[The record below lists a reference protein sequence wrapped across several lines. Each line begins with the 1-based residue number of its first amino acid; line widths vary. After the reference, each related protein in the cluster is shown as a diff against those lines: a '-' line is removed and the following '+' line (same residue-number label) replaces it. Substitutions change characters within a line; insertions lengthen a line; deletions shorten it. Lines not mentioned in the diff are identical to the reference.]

1 MWEGGLRSGAG
12 RVLVAFVFL
21 AAAMTGAGC
30 GGGGSTASGESEAGH
45 PASQR
50 PESGGGGGSTASGE
64 SEAGGHPASQRLES
78 GEVSFFLLID
88 NDTAQEELNTR
99 ASVSFWRQS
108 KGEARSLDAKVESIG
123 VLNGSSA
130 EFSADLIYTPRRAV
144 LEYGGQSYE
153 LDPIGLGG
161 NRESATACERGLRR
175 SAPQRLLQGAV
186 KHRAGKTIGDLDVA
200 VAERMLT
207 GLAREGACG
216 KQLQAFPFGP
226 GLAQGVGAALDT
238 YGIKSRVEVGTRED
252 GSFRHLY
259 IRAFLHPSGGFLH
272 PSPREDE
279 YDGLL
284 ELTLA
289 RVGEVKPIPT
299 PPPARPMEALTKKLG
314 AAKTKELEAGARGL
328 VSLTW
333 AAIGR

>member
-1 MWEGGLRSGAG
+1 V
-12 RVLVAFVFL
+12 RVLVAVVFL
-21 AAAMTGAGC
+21 AAAITGAGC
-30 GGGGSTASGESEAGH
+30 GGGGSTASGEAEAGGH

-50 PESGGGGGSTASGE
+50 PESGGGGGSTASDE
-64 SEAGGHPASQRLES
+64 PEAGGHPASQRLKS

-88 NDTAQEELNTR
+88 NDTAEEELNTR
-99 ASVSFWRQS
+99 ASISFWRQS
-108 KGEARSLDAKVESIG
+108 RGEAPSLDATIESIG

-130 EFSADLIYTPRRAV
+130 EFSAGLIYTPRRAV

-161 NRESATACERGLRR
+161 KRESAAACERALRR
-175 SAPQRLLQGAV
+175 SPPERLLQGAV
-186 KHRAGKTIGDLDVA
+186 DHRAGDATGDLDIA

-207 GLAREGACG
+207 ELARENACG

-226 GLAQGVGAALDT
+226 GLVQGIGAVLDT
-238 YGIKSRVEVGTRED
+238 HKTKSRVDLGTGED

-259 IRAFLHPSGGFLH
+259 IRAFPHAAEG
-272 PSPREDE
+272 EDE

-289 RVGEVKPIPT
+289 RVGKVESIPT
-299 PPPARPMEALTKKLG
+299 PPLGLPTEALTKKLG

-328 VSLTW
+328 VNLTW
-333 AAIGR
+333 AAIGH

>member
-1 MWEGGLRSGAG
+1 M
-12 RVLVAFVFL
+12 
-21 AAAMTGAGC
+21 
-30 GGGGSTASGESEAGH
+30 
-45 PASQR
+45 
-50 PESGGGGGSTASGE
+50 SGGGGHA
-64 SEAGGHPASQRLES
+64 PPQRLES

-88 NDTAQEELNTR
+88 NDTAEEELNTR
-99 ASVSFWRQS
+99 ASVRFWRQS
-108 KGEARSLDAKVESIG
+108 KGEARSLDVTVESIG

-161 NRESATACERGLRR
+161 NRESATACEGALRR
-175 SAPQRLLQGAV
+175 SARQHLLQGAV
-186 KHRAGKTIGDLDVA
+186 KDRAGKTIGDLNVA

-207 GLAREGACG
+207 GLAQGSACG

-238 YGIKSRVEVGTRED
+238 NGIKSRVEVGTGED

-259 IRAFLHPSGGFLH
+259 IRAFLHPRGTFLH
-272 PSPREDE
+272 PSGGKDE

-284 ELTLA
+284 ELTLG
-289 RVGEVKPIPT
+289 RVGQVKPIPT

-314 AAKTKELEAGARGL
+314 PAKTKELEAGARGL

>member
-1 MWEGGLRSGAG
+1 MGEGGLRSTAG
-12 RVLVAFVFL
+12 RVLIAFVFL
-21 AAAMTGAGC
+21 AAAMTGSGC
-30 GGGGSTASGESEAGH
+30 GGGGSTASGESEAGD
-45 PASQR
+45 
-50 PESGGGGGSTASGE
+50 
-64 SEAGGHPASQRLES
+64 HPASQRLES

-99 ASVSFWRQS
+99 ASVIFRRRS
-108 KGEARSLDAKVESIG
+108 KSEAPSLDATIESIG

-130 EFSADLIYTPRRAV
+130 EFSAELIYTPRRAV

-161 NRESATACERGLRR
+161 SRKSAAACERALRR
-175 SAPQRLLQGAV
+175 SPPRRLLQGAV
-186 KHRAGKTIGDLDVA
+186 EHRAGEAIGDLDVA
-200 VAERMLT
+200 VVERMLT
-207 GLAREGACG
+207 GLARESACG

-226 GLAQGVGAALDT
+226 GLAQGVGAVLDT
-238 YGIKSRVEVGTRED
+238 HKTKSRVEVGSGEG
-252 GSFRHLY
+252 GSFRRLY
-259 IRAFLHPSGGFLH
+259 IRAFPHASKG
-272 PSPREDE
+272 EDE

-289 RVGEVKPIPT
+289 RVGKVESIPP
-299 PPPARPMEALTKKLG
+299 PPPANPMEALTKKLG

>member
-1 MWEGGLRSGAG
+1 
-12 RVLVAFVFL
+12 
-21 AAAMTGAGC
+21 MTGSGC
-30 GGGGSTASGESEAGH
+30 GGGGSTAPDESEAGDP

-50 PESGGGGGSTASGE
+50 PKSGGDGGSTASDEPEARGHPE
-64 SEAGGHPASQRLES
+64 SHEAGGHRASQRLKS
-78 GEVSFFLLID
+78 GEVSFFLVID
-88 NDTAQEELNTR
+88 NDTAREELNTR

-108 KGEARSLDAKVESIG
+108 KGEAPSLDATVESVG

-144 LEYGGQSYE
+144 LEYDGQSYE

-161 NRESATACERGLRR
+161 IRESAAACEKALRR
-175 SAPQRLLQGAV
+175 FAPRRLLQGAV
-186 KHRAGKTIGDLDVA
+186 EDRPGEAIGDLDIA
-200 VAERMLT
+200 VAEQMLT
-207 GLAREGACG
+207 ELAREGACG
-216 KQLQAFPFGP
+216 QQLQAFPFAP
-226 GLAQGVGAALDT
+226 GLARGVGAVLDT
-238 YGIKSRVEVGTRED
+238 HKTKSRVEVGSGED

-259 IRAFLHPSGGFLH
+259 IRAFPHASGG
-272 PSPREDE
+272 EDE

-289 RVGEVKPIPT
+289 RIGKVESIPT

-314 AAKTKELEAGARGL
+314 ASKTKELEAGARGL
-328 VSLTW
+328 ISLTW